1 MELRE
6 FFDSN
11 PSCALAFSGGVDS
24 SYLLYSASRWCKKLG
39 VYYVKSLFQ
48 PQFELDDAKKLCEEL
63 GVTLNSIE
71 ADVLS
76 DPTVVSNPSDRCY
89 YCKRVIFE
97 KITEKA
103 REDGFELVIEGTNA
117 SDDIDDRPGYRALGE
132 MKVASPL
139 RLCGHTKDMIRELSR
154 EAGLFTWNK
163 PSYACLATRIP
174 TGEQITAEKLR
185 TTEQAEGILMQMGF
199 TDFRIRM
206 VSGVAKIQLRKEQ
219 FPLLAEKRED
229 IVKVLSPM
237 YKGITLDL
245 EARNG
250 E

>member
-1 MELRE
+1 MDLKE
-6 FFDSN
+6 FFEAN

-24 SYLLYSASRWCKKLG
+24 SYLLYSASRFCKRLG

-48 PQFELDDAKKLCEEL
+48 PSFEMEDAKRLCEEL
-63 GVTLNSIE
+63 GVTLNIIE

-76 DPTVVSNPSDRCY
+76 DPVVVSNPQDRCY

-97 KITEKA
+97 MITQRA
-103 REDGFELVIEGTNA
+103 LSDGYSLVIEGTNA
-117 SDDIDDRPGYRALGE
+117 SDDISDRPGYRALGE

-139 RLCGHTKDMIRELSR
+139 KECGLTKDMIRELSR
-154 EAGLFTWNK
+154 EAGLFTWDK

-174 TGEQITAEKLR
+174 TGEEITADKLM
-185 TTEQAEGILMQMGF
+185 TTEKGEGALMEMGF
-199 TDFRIRM
+199 SDFRIRM
-206 VSGVAKIQLRKEQ
+206 AEGIAKIQLRKEQ
-219 FPLLAEKRED
+219 FPLLMEKRED

>member
-48 PQFELDDAKKLCEEL
+48 PQFELDDAKKLCDEL
-63 GVTLNSIE
+63 GVTLNIIE

-132 MKVASPL
+132 MKAASPL
-139 RLCGHTKDMIRELSR
+139 RLCGLTKDMIRELSR

-185 TTEQAEGILMQMGF
+185 TTEEAEGILMQMGF

-219 FPLLAEKRED
+219 FPLLAQKRED
-229 IVKVLSPM
+229 IVKLLSPM